1 MNKPLIL
8 AAALAVAPLGALAHG
23 ETLPV
28 QQAGKADNEIVVV
41 RDAETGR
48 LRAATADE
56 KAVLDAQRLNRRQA
70 LRSSA
75 AMAPITPQLKLHHTG
90 ATGVRLTDD
99 MASFSVMV
107 RAADGKLV
115 EMCFASKEEAEAA
128 VKKGLPQPKSDLPT
142 E

>member
-1 MNKPLIL
+1 MSKPMIL
-8 AAALAVAPLGALAHG
+8 AAALAVAPLAALAQG
-23 ETLPV
+23 ESLPV
-28 QQAGKADNEIVVV
+28 QQAGKADSDIVVV
-41 RDAETGR
+41 RDVESGR
-48 LRAATADE
+48 LRHATADE
-56 KAVLDAQRLNRRQA
+56 KAVLDAQRLNRRQT

-75 AMAPITPQLKLHHTG
+75 TAAPITPQLKAHHSG
-90 ATGVRLTDD
+90 ATGVRLTDE